1 MPNPRKRDKRQTTHV
16 ESSSKTSKTRVQFP
30 TGPPKEKTPLQ
41 ASFLLG
47 RGREDSRELRVE
59 VRARAS
65 SLLTEKGLK
74 KSRIAN
80 RTARCAVRR
89 GVPPK
94 AQFPTG
100 PPKNTAEKDT
110 FSAVFFYP
118 SRRLGISSPHE
129 VWWISSAL
137 WAVYHHR
144 RGIPLRLDDIQN
156 FVLMIC
162 NSFGID
168 DIQGYRLDFNVRM

>member
-1 MPNPRKRDKRQTTHV
+1 MWVQVP
-16 ESSSKTSKTRVQFP
+16 SS
-30 TGPPKEKTPLQ
+30 
-41 ASFLLG
+41 A
-47 RGREDSRELRVE
+47 
-59 VRARAS
+59 
-65 SLLTEKGLK
+65 
-74 KSRIAN
+74 
-80 RTARCAVRR
+80 
-89 GVPPK
+89 
-94 AQFPTG
+94 
-100 PPKNTAEKDT
+100 PKNTAEKDT

-144 RGIPLRLDDIQN
+144 RCIPLRLDDIQN

-168 DIQGYRLDFNVRM
+168 DMQGYRLDLNVRMWYNTLKEVILCQKIIYWYIPNSLRPILNWCVKALKRRQTRFFKFEKVQAVFKPIFVRQITVKVKQTCFQNLK